1 MLPTSSFSC
10 ASQLISHRHY
20 NITYTLVSLIFVA
33 QALGFLLAAT
43 LLATLLTRLGRA
55 RFLAL
60 SQTIFLLSF
69 LPAITLA
76 PFALVVTGF
85 VFTGFAYGL
94 NVSITNTFNSGLQN
108 GTFILGL
115 VYACY
120 GVGGVTAPLIATAI
134 VTLTNAVWSRYYL
147 IVAGMA
153 FISIPLSLWSFCN
166 YEKEPQHFSCTTS
179 SENRSAVH
187 KMIST
192 LRMRIVILGSIFI
205 FSYQG
210 AEISISG
217 WVISFL
223 INARGGDPSSV
234 GYVTAGFWAGITLGR
249 LVFPYLALRV
259 GEKNF
264 IYWLTV
270 GSAVFEL
277 LVWLIPN
284 LVGEAVA
291 LAIVGVLLGP
301 IYPCAANVFMKR
313 MTRAEALSGMGA
325 ISAFGSMGG
334 AVAPFVTGSLAQ
346 AYGTFVLHPISIF
359 LFVVMLVCWYFVP
372 DEPKKDN

>member
-1 MLPTSSFSC
+1 M
-10 ASQLISHRHY
+10 A
-20 NITYTLVSLIFVA
+20 
-33 QALGFLLAAT
+33 
-43 LLATLLTRLGRA
+43 
-55 RFLAL
+55 
-60 SQTIFLLSF
+60 
-69 LPAITLA
+69 
-76 PFALVVTGF
+76 
-85 VFTGFAYGL
+85 
-94 NVSITNTFNSGLQN
+94 
-108 GTFILGL
+108 
-115 VYACY
+115 
-120 GVGGVTAPLIATAI
+120 GV
-134 VTLTNAVWSRYYL
+134 
-147 IVAGMA
+147 A
-153 FISIPLSLWSFCN
+153 FISIPLSIWAFWN
-166 YEKEPQHFSCTTS
+166 YETEPQHLSRTTS
-179 SENRSAVH
+179 SDNRSAVH

-249 LVFPYLALRV
+249 LVFPYIALRV

-313 MTRAEALSGMGA
+313 MNRAEALGGMGA

-372 DEPKKDN
+372 DEPKKNN